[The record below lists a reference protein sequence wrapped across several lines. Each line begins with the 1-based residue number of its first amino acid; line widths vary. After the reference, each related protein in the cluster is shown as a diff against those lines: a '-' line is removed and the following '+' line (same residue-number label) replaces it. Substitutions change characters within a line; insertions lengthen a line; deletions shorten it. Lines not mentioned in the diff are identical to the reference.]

1 MGPIYAVGTRSRQR
15 GRSATGIC
23 KRRFMPS
30 LWSDMPSVR
39 AMAPTDWPAIH
50 RIYEDGIATG
60 TATLDTIAPSWM
72 AWDSS
77 HLGSCRV
84 VAEDDGEVVAW
95 AALTPVTG
103 RCAYGGVAE
112 LSIYVAEDARGKK
125 LGQQLL
131 DALVAKSEQEG
142 FWTLQAQIFETNEVS
157 VHIHEAAGFRVVGT
171 RERIGQVNGHWH
183 NVVLMERRSQVV
195 GV

>member
-1 MGPIYAVGTRSRQR
+1 
-15 GRSATGIC
+15 
-23 KRRFMPS
+23 MPN
-30 LWSDMPSVR
+30 LIADMPSVR

-72 AWDSS
+72 AWDAS
-77 HLGSCRV
+77 HLDPCRV
-84 VAEDDGEVVAW
+84 VAEEDGEVVAW

-125 LGQQLL
+125 HGQKLL
-131 DALVAKSEQEG
+131 EELIGKSEEAG
-142 FWTLQAQIFETNEVS
+142 FWTLQAQIFEENTVS
-157 VHIHEAAGFRVVGT
+157 IHIHEAAGFRVVGV
-171 RERIGQVNGHWH
+171 RERIGQVNGRWH
-183 NVVLMERRSQVV
+183 NVVLMERRSQSV